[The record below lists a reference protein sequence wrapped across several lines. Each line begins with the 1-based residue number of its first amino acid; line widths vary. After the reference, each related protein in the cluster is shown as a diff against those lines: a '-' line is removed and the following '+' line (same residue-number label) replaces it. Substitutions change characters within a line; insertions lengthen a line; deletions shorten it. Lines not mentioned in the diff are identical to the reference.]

1 MIKGNLLYGQSG
13 GPTAVIN
20 ASLYGVIKEAM
31 NSNEIDKVYGAIH
44 GIDGILNEKFYDFN
58 SNQEEIEKL
67 PYTPGAFLGSVRHR
81 LKDYEKD
88 ESEYIKILEV
98 FKKYNIRYF
107 FYNGGNDSM
116 DTCNKISKYL
126 SLKNYECK
134 VIGIPK
140 TIDNDLPLVSHTPGY
155 GSAAKYLINTIME
168 LVLDTNVY
176 KKGRVTIVEVMGRD
190 TGWLT
195 ASSVVAKAKLGKP
208 HLIYVPERAFNMDV
222 FLKNINDIYQK
233 EHKVFVVVSEGIRD
247 KNGKEVGASDDLDA
261 FGHVQMGGVANYL
274 ANIVKNKLG
283 ISTRSIEINLLQR
296 CAGHYAS
303 KTDVNEAI
311 EVGRHAV
318 SFALAG
324 ESDIMVGINVK
335 SYQNYEVEY
344 IKVPL
349 GDVANKI
356 KYLDD
361 KYIAS
366 DSMISSE
373 FLSYVLPLIK
383 GENEVKYDEDGVID
397 FAKR

>member
-1 MIKGNLLYGQSG
+1 MVKGNLLYGQSG

-31 NSNEIDKVYGAIH
+31 VSERIDKIYGAIH
-44 GIDGILNEKFYDFN
+44 GIDGILNENFYDFN
-58 SNQEEIEKL
+58 SNQTEIEKL
-67 PYTPGAFLGSVRHR
+67 YYTPGAFLGSVRHR
-81 LKDYEKD
+81 LKDYEED
-88 ESEYIKILEV
+88 ESEYLRILSI

-116 DTCNKISKYL
+116 DTCNKIAKYL
-126 SLKNYECK
+126 ALKNYECR

-195 ASSVVAKAKLGKP
+195 ASSVVAKVKLGKP
-208 HLIYVPERAFNMDV
+208 HLIYVPEQV
-222 FLKNINDIYQK
+222 FEIDSFLQKVNDIYQK

-247 KNGKEVGASDDLDA
+247 KNGKEVGASNDLDV

-274 ANIVKNKLG
+274 ASVVKKRLG
-283 ISTRSIEINLLQR
+283 VSTRAIEINLLQR

-303 KTDVNEAI
+303 KTDVAEAI
-311 EVGRHAV
+311 EVGKYAV
-318 SFALAG
+318 RYALSG
-324 ESDIMVGINVK
+324 ENDIMIGINVK
-335 SYQNYEVEY
+335 STQNYEVEY

-349 GDVANKI
+349 EAVANKI
-356 KYLDD
+356 KYLED
-361 KYIAS
+361 KYFES
-366 DSMISSE
+366 DSMISLD
-373 FLSYVLPLIK
+373 FLSYILPLIK
-383 GENEVKYDEDGVID
+383 GENEIKYDEDGVID